1 MSANDS
7 SGSGTRDS
15 HRVPMESSVDLEFQ
29 SFQGFI
35 TEYSSN
41 ISLGGMFVRSE
52 EPPPPGTMLNFSLR
66 LKDEM
71 DLVTGLGQVMWIRTE
86 TAGEDLPTGMGIR
99 FLDLEGESEALIQR
113 MVEQHQAQGG
123 EAFDVTAP
131 AGDVATLEEDS
142 DELSGAAVAPTEPAE
157 GFGEDDDVTA
167 KGEAIPWPPPP
178 DAPSPDAATLDP
190 VAPEFGSTEL
200 PVSGAAASPEGPRE
214 ESSTQDS
221 GDLPGPW
228 VPEPWK
234 PPAADSEPAS
244 PDPAID
250 QSAEPLVSSEPAPSE
265 PAPLEPAASVSDASA
280 EVPEAAQWPPKVPR
294 AQGGPGGGTSTGM
307 GTGTEAWSGTSTG
320 TGTWSGTGTGT
331 AGVGGSL
338 QEEIFVPPPLGSLPP
353 EADTLEAP
361 PPTGGSSTARASGG
375 SGRSPWMPS
384 LPVMVLMVV
393 SLIVGALGSRYLD
406 QIVGLFDG
414 FDSEAA
420 ERLVNDVPPPAT
432 LESLAADA
440 PDPSADASSPDAEA
454 PGQIPEASADAASQQ
469 AASSSAGASVE
480 GVSEEAAPLEL
491 GPPDA
496 GAQRLNQ
503 VRLITW
509 KQQGAGTTL
518 VTLWGNGQ
526 LRQED
531 LDHIRL
537 DGRPA
542 RELLKLRGIN
552 WPFRDPILD
561 ANTQEVRR
569 IRTGFHPKATGN
581 ELHIV
586 LDLEDPQIHLARVE
600 RDANKIL
607 LYLSR

>member
-15 HRVPMESSVDLEFQ
+15 HRVPIESSVDLEFQ
-29 SFQGFI
+29 SFQGFL

-71 DLVTGLGQVMWIRTE
+71 DLVTGLGQVMWVRNE
-86 TAGEDLPTGMGIR
+86 AAGDDLPTGMGIR
-99 FLDLEGESEALIQR
+99 FLDLEGESAALIQR

-123 EAFDVTAP
+123 ETFDVASP
-131 AGDVATLEEDS
+131 AGEVATLRNVSEEAPS
-142 DELSGAAVAPTEPAE
+142 PPVATPEPAE
-157 GFGEDDDVTA
+157 GFGEDDGVTA

-178 DAPSPDAATLDP
+178 DALAPEIETPEP
-190 VAPEFGSTEL
+190 VAPDFGSAEV
-200 PVSGAAASPEGPRE
+200 PASGAPETPPQPGQEASSAAAGEKAGE
-214 ESSTQDS
+214 
-221 GDLPGPW
+221 LPGPW
-228 VPEPWK
+228 VPEPWQ
-234 PPAADSEPAS
+234 PPSTDSEPSPGTRSTAS
-244 PDPAID
+244 DGEGSGED
-250 QSAEPLVSSEPAPSE
+250 
-265 PAPLEPAASVSDASA
+265 
-280 EVPEAAQWPPKVPR
+280 PEAAQWPPKVPR
-294 AQGGPGGGTSTGM
+294 VQDGPGGGT
-307 GTGTEAWSGTSTG
+307 GTSAEAWSGTS

-331 AGVGGSL
+331 GSGGAL
-338 QEEIFVPPPLGSLPP
+338 QEEIFVPPPLGSDSSNA
-353 EADTLEAP
+353 ETSEAP
-361 PPTGGSSTARASGG
+361 PPTAGASGSTEEAARRG
-375 SGRSPWMPS
+375 GRSPWVPS
-384 LPVMVLMVV
+384 LPVIALMVV

-420 ERLVNDVPPPAT
+420 ERVLHDVPPPAT
-432 LESLAADA
+432 LESLATGAEESA
-440 PDPSADASSPDAEA
+440 VEMPSAAAEDRSQDSEMPRAA
-454 PGQIPEASADAASQQ
+454 PTQQ
-469 AASSSAGASVE
+469 AASPAEGPRTEGPAQDGATEDGATEDV
-480 GVSEEAAPLEL
+480 APLEL
-491 GPPDA
+491 GPPDP

-509 KQQGAGTTL
+509 KAQGAGTTV

-531 LDHIRL
+531 LDHIRI

-552 WPFRDPILD
+552 WPFRNPILD
-561 ANTQEVRR
+561 ANTGEVRR